1 MADHW
6 LNTHGPVPDDEEGAY
21 RIGWAI
27 SFVAVL
33 AAVLLLWHF
42 NV

>member
-6 LNTHGPVPDDEEGAY
+6 LHTHGSVPDDEEGAY
-21 RIGWAI
+21 RAGWAI
-27 SFVAVL
+27 SFAAVL

>member
-6 LNTHGPVPDDEEGAY
+6 LHTHDPITNDEGAY

-27 SFVAVL
+27 SFALVL